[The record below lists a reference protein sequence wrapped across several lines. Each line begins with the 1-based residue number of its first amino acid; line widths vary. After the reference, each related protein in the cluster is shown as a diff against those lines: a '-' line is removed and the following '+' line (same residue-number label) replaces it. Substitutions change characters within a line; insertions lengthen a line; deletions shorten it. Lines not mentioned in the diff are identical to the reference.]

1 MTKFSSHWGKEREG
15 RWRGDGWGMEEEP
28 GPLVHGASSSR
39 NLLRT
44 YDAEGGYNLCFWFC
58 LPCSEAL
65 HHLQLVSLPKAAW
78 NSLASRGT
86 ISEALILYIHLLHR
100 LRKREREKKNSGSSP
115 SRNILSQTRDRVQ
128 KHLSVASMLGVSRKH
143 TFP

>member
-1 MTKFSSHWGKEREG
+1 MTKFPAIGEERGREG
-15 RWRGDGWGMEEEP
+15 GVGMVGGWKRSLDASSM
-28 GPLVHGASSSR
+28 VQSSSR
-39 NLLRT
+39 NVLRT

-100 LRKREREKKNSGSSP
+100 LRKREREEKIVVHLPAGTFLARGGTE
-115 SRNILSQTRDRVQ
+115 SRNICL
-128 KHLSVASMLGVSRKH
+128 
-143 TFP
+143 